1 MRAAGAAGAVALLAV
16 VFAAAVLAHLAAPAS
31 LSLAPPLVDA
41 VWLAEALAAALVA
54 ALAELLLLPR
64 AGTIE
69 GGKATGKS
77 ASRPVPASLTA
88 LPHGGRHVDLG
99 RRKRGKHEVE
109 AAG

>member
-1 MRAAGAAGAVALLAV
+1 VRAAGAAGAVALLAV

-41 VWLAEALAAALVA
+41 VWLAEAFAAALVA

-88 LPHGGRHVDLG
+88 LPHGGRDVDLG
-99 RRKRGKHEVE
+99 RRKRGKNEVE

>member
-1 MRAAGAAGAVALLAV
+1 MYIV
-16 VFAAAVLAHLAAPAS
+16 VTRVQAIIRVRS
-31 LSLAPPLVDA
+31 
-41 VWLAEALAAALVA
+41 

-99 RRKRGKHEVE
+99 RRKRGKNEVE